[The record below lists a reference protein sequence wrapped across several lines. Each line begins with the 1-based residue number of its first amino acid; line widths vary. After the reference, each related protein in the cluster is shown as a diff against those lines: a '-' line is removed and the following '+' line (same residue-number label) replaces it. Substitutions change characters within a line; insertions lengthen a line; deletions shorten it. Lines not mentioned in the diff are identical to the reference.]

1 MSSKFPNKF
10 GSRYT
15 CTDSADGLLFDIE
28 GLLMAFFKRELSPV
42 ERFENALK
50 LKLTEREKLAG
61 RLSLADQA
69 LAEQR
74 VTTEKLAV
82 SGASNARLEKAEAK
96 MRADEER
103 ARTLRAE
110 LADIDEQIVSAERA
124 LADATAQRDRELLA
138 DQIESLAAGIERA
151 IPGFGAGAAALVD
164 AVAKGATRVSEA
176 TLFSGSVDAVRREV
190 LSAADLVC
198 WELRTLAV
206 RTRAGNANA
215 TAAAQPTPAEAPS
228 AGIERQMIYTLNAL
242 SWREGTEVKTAPA
255 FAMVALPKALLPVAL
270 RHQHADYL
278 NARRVQTLMH
288 VHGSGEAKAE
298 PAADDPQLVDL
309 DALAAETQQ
318 GTQADV
324 A

>member
-1 MSSKFPNKF
+1 
-10 GSRYT
+10 
-15 CTDSADGLLFDIE
+15 
-28 GLLMAFFKRELSPV
+28 MAFFKRELSPV
-42 ERFENALK
+42 ERFETALK
-50 LKLTEREKLAG
+50 LKLAERGKFAA
-61 RLSLADQA
+61 RLGLADKA

-74 VTTEKLAV
+74 TTTEKLAV

-103 ARTLRAE
+103 ARMLRAE
-110 LADIDEQIVSAERA
+110 VADIDEHIVSAERA
-124 LADATAQRDRELLA
+124 LAEATAQRDRELLA
-138 DQIESLAAGIERA
+138 DQIEALAASIERA
-151 IPGFGAGAAALVD
+151 VPNFGAGAAALVD
-164 AVAKGATRVSEA
+164 AVTKAATQVAEA
-176 TLFSGSVDAVRREV
+176 TQFSASVDAVRREV

-215 TAAAQPTPAEAPS
+215 TPAAPRAAAQAPS
-228 AGIERQMIYTLNAL
+228 AGIELQMIYTLNPL
-242 SWREGTEVKTAPA
+242 LWREGSAVRTAPA

-309 DALAAETQQ
+309 DALAVDAQQ
-318 GTQADV
+318 GAQANV